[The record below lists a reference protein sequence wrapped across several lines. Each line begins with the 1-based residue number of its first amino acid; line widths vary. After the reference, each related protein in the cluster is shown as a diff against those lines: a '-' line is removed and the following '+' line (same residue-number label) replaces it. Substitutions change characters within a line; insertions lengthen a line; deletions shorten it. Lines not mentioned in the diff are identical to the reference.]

1 MDHANTVVGCLIL
14 IVCACFFFTV
24 GMCSTARIVTRPS
37 QEKKFPVG
45 TDLTLRC
52 QCRSSGTGMA
62 TTWMNNGIT
71 VTPEDG
77 RIFLNRSK
85 LIIYNASFAD
95 SGNYTCIVTVDKLGT
110 AKSKKLDI
118 WGTCVQ
124 EKLLKRNQLSRGALP
139 SNGLLG
145 ICRWMGSHFHDS
157 TDFNGVAFSS
167 IFNRVTRMGLHFFG
181 TLRVRKSFAQK

>member
-1 MDHANTVVGCLIL
+1 MRVV
-14 IVCACFFFTV
+14 VVVVFFTV
-24 GMCSTARIVTRPS
+24 GMCSTARIVTHPS

-77 RIFLNRSK
+77 RIFLDRSK
-85 LIIYNASFAD
+85 LIIYNTSFAD
-95 SGNYTCIVTVDKLGT
+95 SGNYTCNVTVDKLGT
-110 AKSKKLDI
+110 AKSQKLDI

-124 EKLLKRNQLSRGALP
+124 EKLLNQLL
-139 SNGLLG
+139 NKWCFDWEVTLNL
-145 ICRWMGSHFHDS
+145 IILIGSCPDRFRKKKS
-157 TDFNGVAFSS
+157 WQKEFNS
-167 IFNRVTRMGLHFFG
+167 
-181 TLRVRKSFAQK
+181 